1 MDAVLVDDLSK
12 KFGDTLAVDKVSFA
26 VKEGEI
32 FGYLGPNGA
41 GKTTTI
47 RMLTTLVPP
56 TSGSASIF
64 GYDIMD
70 QAYEAKRQFGVVPE
84 TSNSYDDLTVW
95 QNLMLSGQLYSMPK
109 AERVSRGEELMS
121 LLGLKAHRDKRSKH
135 LSKGLRRRLVLGM
148 ALITSPRLLF
158 LDEPTSGL
166 DVESAKLFRE
176 MMSDLV
182 KKGATIFL
190 TTHNIE
196 EASVLC
202 DRVAIIVKGRIV
214 ALDSPERLRMTIAAT
229 RSITISATEAPANIE
244 SMLSSIAT
252 VTAVMK
258 EGDKWRMFT
267 SNPPGVLLEL
277 NAMINKYGIKPT
289 SINTYGPSLE
299 DVFLTMVRNE
309 GRS

>member
-1 MDAVLVDDLSK
+1 MDAILVEVLTK
-12 KFGDTLAVDKVSFA
+12 EFGDMTAVDGVSFT

-56 TSGSASIF
+56 TFGRASIF
-64 GYDIMD
+64 GYDIKE
-70 QAYEAKRQFGVVPE
+70 QAYEAKQQFGVVPE
-84 TSNSYDDLTVW
+84 VSNSYDDLSVW
-95 QNLMLSGQLYSMPK
+95 QNLMLSGQLYSIPK
-109 AERVSRGEELMS
+109 AQRVTKGEELLS
-121 LLGLKAHRDKRSKH
+121 VLGLNDHRDKRSKH

-166 DVESAKLFRE
+166 DVESVRLFRE
-176 MMSDLV
+176 MMTDLV
-182 KKGATIFL
+182 KKGTTIFL

-196 EASVLC
+196 EASLLC
-202 DRVAIIVKGRIV
+202 DRVAIIVKGKIV
-214 ALDSPERLRMTIAAT
+214 ALDSPERLRMTIAAS
-229 RSITISATEAPANIE
+229 RSITISVAEAPANIE
-244 SMLSSIAT
+244 SLLSSMAT
-252 VTAVMK
+252 VTAVLK

-267 SNPPGVLLEL
+267 PDPPRVLLEL
-277 NAMINKYGIKPT
+277 NIMIANYGIKPI

-299 DVFLTMVRNE
+299 DVFLSVVKNE
-309 GRS
+309 RGS

>member
-1 MDAVLVDDLSK
+1 
-12 KFGDTLAVDKVSFA
+12 
-26 VKEGEI
+26 
-32 FGYLGPNGA
+32 
-41 GKTTTI
+41 
-47 RMLTTLVPP
+47 
-56 TSGSASIF
+56 
-64 GYDIMD
+64 
-70 QAYEAKRQFGVVPE
+70 
-84 TSNSYDDLTVW
+84 
-95 QNLMLSGQLYSMPK
+95 
-109 AERVSRGEELMS
+109 MS

-267 SNPPGVLLEL
+267 SDPPGVLLEL
-277 NAMINKYGIKPT
+277 NAIINKYGIKPT

-299 DVFLTMVRNE
+299 DVFLTVVRNE